1 MTEITRLAWQ
11 DPDLGALDLPG
22 GRLNVRAGFGSGL
35 SRRPGDPPGR
45 VWAVCDRGPNIKLKP
60 AVARFGLDALALHFE
75 SDGAKLMPRL
85 DLGPALAELQVER
98 DRVTLVRTLRLR
110 TAAGKPLSG
119 LPMPGP
125 HAEQEPVFGLG
136 GEALGTDPTGADS
149 EGVAA
154 VAGGFWVGDEYGPSL
169 LRLDEEGVLLERWA
183 PDGCA
188 PLEES
193 GYRLSPRLPAI
204 AGRRQLNR
212 GLEAIAAEGRRLWI
226 AFQSALAH
234 PDVKAHKAAR
244 HVRIWRLDA
253 NSGAV
258 EAQFLYPLDPPETFR
273 RDGAKGEVERGDLK
287 ISEMVHLG
295 GDAMIMLERGS
306 ETTKLYRVGLAPD
319 YACNPRHLDVAT
331 RPTIEE
337 MSGDGTLDLPVLEKT
352 LLFSTDDAPEVAA
365 DLEGMVLLSP
375 TELLLSSDNDFGVDG
390 AETTFWRLRF
400 EAPLA

>member
-1 MTEITRLAWQ
+1 MTEITRLAWE

-22 GRLNVRAGFGSGL
+22 GRLDVRAGFGSGL
-35 SRRPGDPPGR
+35 SRRPGDAPGR
-45 VWAVCDRGPNIKLKP
+45 VWAMCDRGPNIKVKP
-60 AVARFGLDALALHFE
+60 AVERFGLDALAPHLGR
-75 SDGAKLMPRL
+75 DGAKLMPRL
-85 DLGPALAELQVER
+85 DLGPALAELQAEEER
-98 DRVTLVRTLRLR
+98 VVLLRTLRLR

-125 HAEQEPVFGLG
+125 HAEQEPVFGLD

-154 VAGGFWVGDEYGPSL
+154 VVGGFWVGDEYGPSL
-169 LRLDEEGVLLERWA
+169 LRFDAEGVLLERWA
-183 PDGCA
+183 PEGCA
-188 PLEES
+188 PLEDD

-204 AGRRQLNR
+204 AGKRQLNR
-212 GLEAIAAEGRRLWI
+212 GLEAIAAEGTRLWI
-226 AFQSALAH
+226 AFQSPLAH

-253 NSGAV
+253 SSGAV
-258 EAQFLYPLDPPETFR
+258 EAQFLYPLDPPDTFR
-273 RDGAKGEVERGDLK
+273 RDGAKGEVEWGDLK

-295 GDAMIMLERGS
+295 GDAMIVLERGS
-306 ETTKLYRVGLAPD
+306 ETTKLYRVDLTQ
-319 YACNPRHLDVAT
+319 ACDPRHLNIAT

-337 MSGDGTLDLPVLEKT
+337 MSGAGTLDQPVLEKT

-400 EAPLA
+400 EAPLV